1 MVYGNLRNPGSHT
14 LGQAMKGTMFVG
26 NMLYLGVTSQILSLF
41 ACNTLKP
48 GSYYLVA
55 APYITCY
62 EGASCVLL
70 TLTLIVTLIIT
81 KECSTLTLIMAL
93 ALTLTVVTLPK
104 L

>member
-1 MVYGNLRNPGSHT
+1 MVYGNLRNPGCHT
-14 LGQAMKGTMFVG
+14 LGQAVKGTMCVG
-26 NMLYLGVTSQILSLF
+26 NMPYIGVTSQILSLF

-55 APYITCY
+55 APCITCY

-70 TLTLIVTLIIT
+70 TLTLIVTLTIT
-81 KECSTLTLIMAL
+81 KHCSILTLSMAL
-93 ALTLTVVTLPK
+93 ALTLTVVKLPK